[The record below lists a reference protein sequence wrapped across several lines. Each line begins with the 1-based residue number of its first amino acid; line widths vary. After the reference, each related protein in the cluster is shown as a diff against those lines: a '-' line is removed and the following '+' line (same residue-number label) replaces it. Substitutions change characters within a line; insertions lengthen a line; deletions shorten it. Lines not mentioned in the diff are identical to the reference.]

1 MSNKLNNKVMKAYI
15 SVISEKAT
23 VSSNIVL
30 RGKEET
36 INRNIADYIEKE
48 IKRELSVGRV
58 PHTVNVK
65 IMENN
70 KITKKWTYKP
80 TIRTNN

>member
-1 MSNKLNNKVMKAYI
+1 MKALI

-23 VSSNIVL
+23 VSSSIVL
-30 RGKEET
+30 RGKEGK
-36 INRNIADYIEKE
+36 INRDIADYIEKE
-48 IKRELSVGRV
+48 IKRELSVSRK

-70 KITKKWTYKP
+70 RITNRWIYRP
-80 TIRTNN
+80 TIR